1 MFLGDL
7 NQEEIDKLSTMQKE
21 DNIIG
26 TFNGGENIL
35 LKVGRY
41 GPYVELQESKKR
53 ASIPKGTS
61 PEDVTETMA
70 SDLLSLSLIHI

>member
-1 MFLGDL
+1 MNISEKTNIRIGKFGPYVEKDGTNVTIPQDLFLGDL
-7 NQEEIDKLSTMQKE
+7 NQEQIDKLSSMQKE

-41 GPYVELQESKKR
+41 GPYVELQES
-53 ASIPKGTS
+53 
-61 PEDVTETMA
+61 
-70 SDLLSLSLIHI
+70 